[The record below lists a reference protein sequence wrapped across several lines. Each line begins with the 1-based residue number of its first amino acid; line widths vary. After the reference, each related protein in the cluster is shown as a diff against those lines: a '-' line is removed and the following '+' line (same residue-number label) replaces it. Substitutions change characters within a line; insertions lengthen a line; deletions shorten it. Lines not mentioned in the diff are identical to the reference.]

1 MQRLEEEPKARPR
14 DLAELMSLA
23 SAMEEEA
30 VRRYDGLAADMEK
43 IGELGVAG
51 TFLALVEEE
60 RDHVAEINRWS
71 IELTGALPLP
81 ASRPWTLPPEIG
93 RSWAE
98 VAAST
103 RLTPYRALSIAVHN
117 EERGFAFYTY
127 VAAHTD
133 PRVAA
138 AAERLAVEELR
149 HAASLRQERRRAYRR
164 ERAARSLDP
173 SFAQAT
179 HSLPAFRQQ
188 SSRLQAVAAARHRLI
203 AERLAGLDAD
213 TAGMLERIAE
223 EERRAGEGEARAPQE
238 DATIAVDQ
246 SVPALLRAALT
257 EAEKLHDAYLD
268 LADHGRDEQVV
279 AAAQAAAERT
289 MHHLGS
295 IAAALHSRAP

>member
-23 SAMEEEA
+23 LAMEEEA

-71 IELTGALPLP
+71 LELTGALPAP
-81 ASRPWTLPPEIG
+81 VSRPWTLPPEIG

-117 EERGFAFYTY
+117 EERGFAFYSY
-127 VAAHTD
+127 VAAHSAD

-173 SFAQAT
+173 SFAQEAD
-179 HSLPAFRQQ
+179 SLPAFRQQ
-188 SSRLQAVAAARHRLI
+188 SRRLQAVAAARHRLI
-203 AERLAGLDAD
+203 AELLAGLDAD
-213 TAGMLERIAE
+213 AAGLIEKIAE
-223 EERRAGEGEARAPQE
+223 EERREGRVDALLEE
-238 DATIAVDQ
+238 DAVAVGD
-246 SVPALLRAALT
+246 SVPTLLRAALC

-268 LADHGRDEQVV
+268 LADHGHDEQVV

-295 IAAALHSRAP
+295 IAAALHSRAL